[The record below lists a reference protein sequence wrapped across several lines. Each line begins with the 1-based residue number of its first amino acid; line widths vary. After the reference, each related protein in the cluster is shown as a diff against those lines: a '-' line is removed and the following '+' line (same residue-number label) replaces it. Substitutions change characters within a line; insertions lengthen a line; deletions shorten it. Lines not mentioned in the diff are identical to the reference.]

1 MPNCIKPPGRRFA
14 RRALFPLA
22 FLAVAA
28 VAFGASAAPEPQARP
43 VLKGRYAGVDK
54 LPDWSGVWENISGIH
69 LDNFTGSEA
78 EERARFKPASP
89 PYNAEYAAKYKV
101 VLDAAAAGRPLND
114 PTANCL
120 WPGMPRLM
128 WQPYPL
134 EFVFEPGMVRT
145 NHEYMSQIRRIFTDG
160 RGHPSE
166 LDPSFNGHSIGHWES
181 DTLVVDTVGL
191 KPDTMFQNTGM
202 PHSDRLSVKERI
214 RLIAPDILEDQLT
227 ILDPKALTAP
237 YVSTR
242 HFRRHRDWEVIE
254 YVCEENNRNP
264 NVGGVTQV
272 LGSGK

>member
-1 MPNCIKPPGRRFA
+1 MPFDPRGPAAGAA
-14 RRALFPLA
+14 RRAVFSLA
-22 FLAVAA
+22 LLAAA
-28 VAFGASAAPEPQARP
+28 GMAPGASAAPQPQARP
-43 VLKGRYAGVDK
+43 VLKGRYASVDK

-89 PYNAEYAAKYKV
+89 PYNTEYAAKYRA
-101 VLDAAAAGRPLND
+101 VLEAAAAGRPMND

-160 RGHPSE
+160 RGHPAE
-166 LDPSFNGHSIGHWES
+166 LDASFNGHSIGHWER

-191 KPDTMFQNTGM
+191 KPGTMFQNTGM
-202 PHSDRLSVKERI
+202 PHSDALSVEERI
-214 RLIAPDILEDQLT
+214 RLIAPDILEDELT
-227 ILDPKALTAP
+227 MIDPKAFTGP
-237 YVSTR
+237 YVTRR
-242 HFRRHRDWEVIE
+242 HFRRRRDWEVIE

-264 NVGGVTQV
+264 SVAGVTQV
-272 LGSGK
+272 LESGK